1 MPKRPERAS
10 GVAPSLPS
18 GPAPVRPFRATT
30 LSPLRGRYR
39 MNFTRLIAAGAA
51 AVIALG
57 CSRGQPA
64 PDTTASRDLQL
75 APAAPL
81 DQYVSPQELGYQP
94 APGAV
99 SRSGSAAVARPA
111 PVRTV
116 QRSSGAVYRAPQKV
130 THSRRDAAIGRG
142 GGDSAARQQ
151 PEEQSESE
159 DGCAV
164 RPIFCDL

>member
-1 MPKRPERAS
+1 
-10 GVAPSLPS
+10 
-18 GPAPVRPFRATT
+18 
-30 LSPLRGRYR
+30 

-51 AVIALG
+51 AIIALG

-130 THSRRDAAIGRG
+130 THSRRDAAIGAGVGAVSGAVIGRNVKGAVIGAVAG
-142 GGDSAARQQ
+142 GVLG
-151 PEEQSESE
+151 
-159 DGCAV
+159 AV
-164 RPIFCDL
+164 VGATVDVDHR